1 MESVAM
7 LLWTS
12 AGAVKETGVENPG
25 MRMVRVGV
33 DIPKMEAGAG
43 VSRERVSQVLC
54 RKMSSADDSDRK
66 AERPP

>member
-12 AGAVKETGVENPG
+12 APAVKETGVENPG

-43 VSRERVSQVLC
+43 VSRERVSQVPC

>member
-1 MESVAM
+1 MESVAV

-12 AGAVKETGVENPG
+12 AGEVKEAGVENPRT
-25 MRMVRVGV
+25 RMVHVGV

-43 VSRERVSQVLC
+43 VSRERVGQVPC
-54 RKMSSADDSDRK
+54 RKMSSADDSERR